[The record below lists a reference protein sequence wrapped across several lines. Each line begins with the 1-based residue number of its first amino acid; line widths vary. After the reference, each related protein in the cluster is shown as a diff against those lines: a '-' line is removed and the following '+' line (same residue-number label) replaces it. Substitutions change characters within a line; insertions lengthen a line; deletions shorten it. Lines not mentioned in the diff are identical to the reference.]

1 MKDDQVEIHDCII
14 GIANQRCHNVKVLW
28 HSYNF
33 AFLLPPPIQRKNEE
47 AAALSK
53 RLNENLLKQRKAF
66 EDRSKKDSNQSE
78 TKRARIIKLLNQE
91 LDVVVDVEEARQHK
105 EELVNDRKEL
115 SEQLAHLQGQ
125 SVNRCKR

>member
-1 MKDDQVEIHDCII
+1 MSSYLYTCIARI
-14 GIANQRCHNVKVLW
+14 T
-28 HSYNF
+28 
-33 AFLLPPPIQRKNEE
+33 PPNNLAKSVTTVVFCVFHPQRKNEE

>member
-1 MKDDQVEIHDCII
+1 MALVQFCF
-14 GIANQRCHNVKVLW
+14 
-28 HSYNF
+28 ST
-33 AFLLPPPIQRKNEE
+33 PPSPIQRKNEE

-125 SVNRCKR
+125 SVNLCKR